1 MNNMSSSVATK
12 VSRLPTP
19 RKSTGVDIAKNT
31 QNSLEEGMV
40 ERVKNSQKLLE
51 EEMDKFFEDTLRPGL
66 AAVSSLDQEVNER
79 GCKDLELVVAWA
91 RKQEEHVKNK
101 IEANKMEVNIP
112 FTTQKL
118 PSLVNRPPT
127 NNAGE
132 DPGEGA

>member
-1 MNNMSSSVATK
+1 M
-12 VSRLPTP
+12 
-19 RKSTGVDIAKNT
+19 GVERVQNT
-31 QNSLEEGMV
+31 HKSLEEERV
-40 ERVKNSQKLLE
+40 ERVKNTQKSLE
-51 EEMDKFFEDTLRPGL
+51 EEKDEFFEDTLRPGL
-66 AAVSSLDQEVNER
+66 VAVSRLDQEVKER
-79 GCKDLELVVAWA
+79 GYKDLELVVAWA